1 MFHKKSRRLQRQAS
15 FSGVASKLMDATS
28 EKSRKLSRQINK
40 MARVQEEKELQEKR
54 EQEEAAQEEKKKKE
68 EGFARSII
76 TRKLSIFGSYRKMS
90 FSTRKPIIIVEV
102 SNHPPP
108 HPNRRRSPQSTP
120 FLQTSLF
127 LDRFCREFWLSIT
140 SCKSGKKIIVFLM
153 VWSYLL
159 FLFVIIVLWMHTHM
173 CFHFRG
179 RKYSK
184 KMLKIRKNKLTG
196 VNAVVWTKYG
206 GCTHWVRGWNR
217 LSSERNSYFEGGL
230 LWDGAESVNERS
242 LSRCYLD
249 VD

>member
-76 TRKLSIFGSYRKMS
+76 TRKLSIFGSYRRMS
-90 FSTRKPIIIVEV
+90 FSTQKPVIIVEV

-108 HPNRRRSPQSTP
+108 PSPLPKPAPQSTILTP

-127 LDRFCREFWLSIT
+127 LERFSPRILTF
-140 SCKSGKKIIVFLM
+140 KYVFLM
-153 VWSYLL
+153 VW
-159 FLFVIIVLWMHTHM
+159 
-173 CFHFRG
+173 
-179 RKYSK
+179 
-184 KMLKIRKNKLTG
+184 
-196 VNAVVWTKYG
+196 
-206 GCTHWVRGWNR
+206 
-217 LSSERNSYFEGGL
+217 
-230 LWDGAESVNERS
+230 
-242 LSRCYLD
+242 
-249 VD
+249 